1 VVYSEH
7 PAYKINGMNTMYLDL
22 NASIQRIGDKELV
35 DEMLALLHQSLETD
49 WQIFEGLMTA
59 RRFAEAEKVLHQ
71 LKGVI
76 PLFSDENTAS
86 VLNHL
91 DALLKDTSDAIGIQD
106 EFVILQLRMQGFQTE
121 LDDWMLKDI

>member
-1 VVYSEH
+1 
-7 PAYKINGMNTMYLDL
+7 MYLDL